1 MILYNYNTFWCTFST
16 IGGKNML
23 IKDLFNNNKPV
34 ISFEI
39 FPPKKNSPIETI
51 YNTIEELKDLR
62 PDFISVTYGAGG
74 SSQGNTV
81 QIASIIKNKY
91 SIEALAH
98 LTCVTSTKQDI
109 DNILSSLK
117 KENIENILALRGD
130 IPSDPDFKFPD
141 PLHYHYASD
150 LVKEIKDTDNFCI
163 AGACYP
169 EGHFE
174 CIDKLKD
181 LENLKKK
188 VYSGTDFLIT
198 QLFFD
203 NNVFYDFYEK
213 AQSNNIN
220 IPISAGIMPVIN
232 KNQINRIASL
242 CGATIPKKL
251 IRIIEKYEYNP
262 EALKE
267 AGIAFATDQI
277 IDLLSWGV
285 DGIHLY
291 TMNKPELATKIVNN
305 ITEIREALRTNVLD

>member
-1 MILYNYNTFWCTFST
+1 
-16 IGGKNML
+16 ML
-23 IKDLFNNNKPV
+23 IKDLFNKKRPI

-39 FPPKKNSPIETI
+39 FPPKKDSPIETI
-51 YNTIEELKDLR
+51 YNTIEALKDLR

-91 SIEALAH
+91 GIESLAH
-98 LTCVTSTKQDI
+98 LTCVTSTKQEI
-109 DNILSSLK
+109 DNMLMKLK
-117 KENIENILALRGD
+117 EENIENILALRGD
-130 IPSDPDFKFPD
+130 IPSDPNFKFPD

-150 LVKEIKDTDNFCI
+150 LITEIQDHNAFSI
-163 AGACYP
+163 AAACYP

-174 CIDKLKD
+174 CIDKIKD

-188 VYSGTDFLIT
+188 VDSGTDFLVS

-203 NNVFYDFYEK
+203 NNVFYDFHEK

-251 IRIIEKYEYNP
+251 IRILEKYEYNP

-277 IDLLSWGV
+277 IDLLSWGI

-291 TMNKPELATKIVNN
+291 TMNKPEVATKIVSN
-305 ITEIREALRTNVLD
+305 ITEIREALQTNILY